1 MRENEIPFNSNFHTT
16 FILFLPGRTYLTLN
30 IFSRHI
36 LTDGFQGTQTTAT
49 ADSKTTASIT
59 LDAGFEFKSYTCTG
73 KNGIGEDVSQVIEV
87 VQASVPAK
95 PDAPTI
101 KDKGH
106 TDLTVTWTKPASDIE
121 ITSYTISYRDESGT
135 EKTTTSDAE
144 GIFYIIF
151 FCENLLIYNNL
162 YLEIKLGDLTPG
174 KTYEIWVIAEN
185 DAGKSDASDT
195 VTETTKKPR
204 K

>member
-1 MRENEIPFNSNFHTT
+1 M
-16 FILFLPGRTYLTLN
+16 
-30 IFSRHI
+30 
-36 LTDGFQGTQTTAT
+36 
-49 ADSKTTASIT
+49 
-59 LDAGFEFKSYTCTG
+59 DAGFEFKSYTCTG

-121 ITSYTISYRDESGT
+121 ITSYTISYRDESGN
-135 EKTTTSDAE
+135 ENSATSDAE
-144 GIFYIIF
+144 GIFLKNHKKFLWEYI
-151 FCENLLIYNNL
+151 LIYNNL

-204 K
+204 KWPYWIESCHRIEKAFFWS

>member
-1 MRENEIPFNSNFHTT
+1 MRENEIPFNFNFHTT

-30 IFSRHI
+30 ILFLRHI

-135 EKTTTSDAE
+135 ENSATSDAE
-144 GIFYIIF
+144 GIFLKNHKIF
-151 FCENLLIYNNL
+151 L
-162 YLEIKLGDLTPG
+162 
-174 KTYEIWVIAEN
+174 
-185 DAGKSDASDT
+185 
-195 VTETTKKPR
+195 
-204 K
+204 